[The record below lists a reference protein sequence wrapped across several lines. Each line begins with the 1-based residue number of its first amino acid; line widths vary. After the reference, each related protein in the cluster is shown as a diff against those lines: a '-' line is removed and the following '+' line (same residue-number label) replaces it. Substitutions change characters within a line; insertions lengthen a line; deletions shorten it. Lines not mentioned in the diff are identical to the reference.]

1 MQAGGELRQEESLA
15 GRKRDKRVSDPSL
28 HDFDIKLDYR
38 DEFGRKMTQKEAF
51 RQLNYA
57 FHGFGPGKKSQEKKL
72 RQMEEEKKL
81 KEAKGKVDTSSMKAL
96 QNAQSSL
103 GKAHITL
110 GAAQQG
116 SKEKE
121 KEAIARVVKKLER
134 DANKK

>member
-1 MQAGGELRQEESLA
+1 M
-15 GRKRDKRVSDPSL
+15 
-28 HDFDIKLDYR
+28 
-38 DEFGRKMTQKEAF
+38 
-51 RQLNYA
+51 NYA